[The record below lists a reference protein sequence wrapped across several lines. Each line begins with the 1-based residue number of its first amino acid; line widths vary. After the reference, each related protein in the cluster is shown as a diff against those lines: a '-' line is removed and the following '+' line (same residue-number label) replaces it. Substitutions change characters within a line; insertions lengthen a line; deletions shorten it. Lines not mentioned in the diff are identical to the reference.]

1 MPSLSIALLRGIYLL
16 ITCSLSCFS
25 ASSKETHVE
34 ALFSM
39 WKLVRWKSLESSVAL
54 CVCAQLFSHVQLFAI
69 PWTVSPPGS
78 SVHFPSKSTDSGCH
92 FLLQGIFLTQG
103 GQIRISHIGRWILY
117 HWDTWETLRG
127 FRTQLLGLAG
137 PLFLLFSRF
146 VCMASDQGSVLWST
160 SWSCP
165 PECSFDRAPRI
176 EIYAD
181 SVKGL
186 WSPFSETFP

>member
-1 MPSLSIALLRGIYLL
+1 MGGAGLGPLPPVRRGSARRSRPADSGVLGDSQTCLGDGGQVDLCSPRGYILPFLPSLSIALLRGIYLL

-78 SVHFPSKSTDSGCH
+78 SVHFPSKNTESGCH

-117 HWDTWETLRG
+117 H
-127 FRTQLLGLAG
+127 
-137 PLFLLFSRF
+137 
-146 VCMASDQGSVLWST
+146 
-160 SWSCP
+160 
-165 PECSFDRAPRI
+165 
-176 EIYAD
+176 
-181 SVKGL
+181 
-186 WSPFSETFP
+186 